1 MDSRLE
7 IGLRAERTPLSIVV
21 SPRRCRKPDA
31 EQQYEARLDGELLCL
46 SRTSPLAPCLRKATR
61 RFAAYR
67 PPGAGASASTGFMA
81 SGLSN
86 QPARQMPVQA
96 PTRHRSTDDRQESRM
111 SA

>member
-7 IGLRAERTPLSIVV
+7 IGLRTPLSIVV

-67 PPGAGASASTGFMA
+67 PPGAGASASMGFMA
-81 SGLSN
+81 SGLPN
-86 QPARQMPVQA
+86 QPCKANARPSPHPGTVA
-96 PTRHRSTDDRQESRM
+96 RTTGRR
-111 SA
+111 AA